1 MAVSTSTITFDV
13 KDCMVYPLATDVAAS
28 ATTYGTGVDVPGIQ
42 EISLE
47 PNFITNEL
55 KGDGGVVLAKK
66 GKIDRMNFSCTYS
79 ELSMNVLGVLL
90 NQTITTGGSGDAE
103 TATMPFDDTS
113 LPYFK
118 IGVLIDDLQAAGDA
132 LATVVVTLQKCQL
145 TGGSLVSGSTDT
157 FNTPNF
163 TAEAIKPTG
172 TPVRFGQISF
182 AETAETL

>member
-1 MAVSTSTITFDV
+1 M
-13 KDCMVYPLATDVAAS
+13 P
-28 ATTYGTGVDVPGIQ
+28 
-42 EISLE
+42 
-47 PNFITNEL
+47 
-55 KGDGGVVLAKK
+55 
-66 GKIDRMNFSCTYS
+66 IDDS
-79 ELSMNVLGVLL
+79 
-90 NQTITTGGSGDAE
+90 
-103 TATMPFDDTS
+103 S

-118 IGVLIDDLQAAGDA
+118 VGFLIDDLQTSGDS
-132 LATVVVTLQKCQL
+132 LATVLVTLQKAQL